1 MAYISIDSDE
11 FISLTQFE
19 DQIVEKHYPELA
31 YLFIHV
37 AEIVFRIIPS
47 HLLNSALACPSDV
60 KKCKRAIEYL
70 KKYENSEDFISG
82 ITSLSNY
89 LKSNKDFSALLSDI
103 LVDVYYFHFRFTK
116 TDESLRIGYVDS
128 EISSRNPLYLLIIA
142 IAFSSWVGFLWVIKH
157 LGEQSRFLQEA
168 LVGRTKLQDD
178 ISHDLK
184 LFRIFCLQF
193 INESSPINIRLTSYY
208 MIRLEECWKQFRLQQ
223 LVTQIN
229 DQLGTLEK
237 MFDWIEEINKEVRNF
252 KIGLAAILLALI
264 SLTAVT
270 AQLITTIDFAN
281 NINWQ
286 QRVYLISLGFII
298 GIISTFIIYLLPH
311 QKRWYKRLKFQ
322 KQKV

>member
-168 LVGRTKLQDD
+168 LVGRPKLQDD

-184 LFRIFCLQF
+184 LFRIFC
-193 INESSPINIRLTSYY
+193 
-208 MIRLEECWKQFRLQQ
+208 
-223 LVTQIN
+223 
-229 DQLGTLEK
+229 
-237 MFDWIEEINKEVRNF
+237 
-252 KIGLAAILLALI
+252 
-264 SLTAVT
+264 
-270 AQLITTIDFAN
+270 
-281 NINWQ
+281 
-286 QRVYLISLGFII
+286 
-298 GIISTFIIYLLPH
+298 
-311 QKRWYKRLKFQ
+311 
-322 KQKV
+322 